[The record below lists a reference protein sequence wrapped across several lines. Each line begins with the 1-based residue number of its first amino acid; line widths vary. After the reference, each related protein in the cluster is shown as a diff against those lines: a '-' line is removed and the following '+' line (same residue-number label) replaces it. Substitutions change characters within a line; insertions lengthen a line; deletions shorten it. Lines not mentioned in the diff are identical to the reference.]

1 MARTSNNV
9 IILFS
14 IAMFLLLIALL
25 VLTYNSKCRMNNTD
39 RFADSLE
46 EQAKAKANEFT
57 VTYDPT
63 KGGSAPAAISSFAAP
78 IDPSFPG
85 SDPLGNAYYNSA
97 EDGANDNLFLETQVA
112 GACANRDRLTS
123 ADLLPLDANSRWAE
137 LNPQCPG
144 DLQDQNYLTAGY
156 HIGINT
162 VGQSMRNANL
172 QLRAEPPNPQYQV
185 SPWMISTIQ
194 PDTKPAG
201 LSDVGTSSQYGA

>member
-25 VLTYNSKCRMNNTD
+25 VLTYNSKCRMNSTDQFNTSTSED
-39 RFADSLE
+39 TP
-46 EQAKAKANEFT
+46 Q
-57 VTYDPT
+57 PPP
-63 KGGSAPAAISSFAAP
+63 PAAVKAFAAP

-85 SDPLGNAYYNSA
+85 SDPLGNAYYDSA
-97 EDGANDNLFLETQVA
+97 EDGKNANLFLETQVA
-112 GACANRDRLTS
+112 GACANRDRLTT

-162 VGQSMRNANL
+162 TGQSMRNANL

-194 PDTKPAG
+194 PDTKPTG
-201 LSDVGTSSQYGA
+201 LSDVGTSSQYGS

>member
-1 MARTSNNV
+1 
-9 IILFS
+9 
-14 IAMFLLLIALL
+14 MFLLLIALL
-25 VLTYNSKCRMNNTD
+25 VLTYNSKCRMNSTDQFNTSTSED
-39 RFADSLE
+39 TP
-46 EQAKAKANEFT
+46 Q
-57 VTYDPT
+57 PPP
-63 KGGSAPAAISSFAAP
+63 PAAVKAFAAP

-85 SDPLGNAYYNSA
+85 SDPLGNAYYDSA
-97 EDGANDNLFLETQVA
+97 EDGKNANLFLETQVA
-112 GACANRDRLTS
+112 GACANRDRLTT

-162 VGQSMRNANL
+162 TGQSMRNANL

-194 PDTKPAG
+194 PDTKPTG
-201 LSDVGTSSQYGA
+201 LSDVGTSSQYGS

>member
-25 VLTYNSKCRMNNTD
+25 VLTYNSKCRMNSTDQFNTSTSED
-39 RFADSLE
+39 TP
-46 EQAKAKANEFT
+46 Q
-57 VTYDPT
+57 PPP
-63 KGGSAPAAISSFAAP
+63 PAAVKAFAAP

-85 SDPLGNAYYNSA
+85 SDPLGNSFYDSA
-97 EDGANDNLFLETQVA
+97 EDGKNANLFLETQVA
-112 GACANRDRLTS
+112 GACANRDRLTT

-162 VGQSMRNANL
+162 TGQSMRNANL

-194 PDTKPAG
+194 PDTKPTG
-201 LSDVGTSSQYGA
+201 LSDVGTSSQYGS